1 MYKRLISLFLLLL
14 FAFTLSGC
22 SLFSS
27 GETQKKPPPDT
38 EVLEEGTGEQ
48 AESAD
53 TEEEKMLDLKSLN
66 YTKSTTGNKTTDP
79 SEAADQTVGQEE
91 YISGEARENSITVT
105 PPVVYKP
112 DYRIHFLSE
121 DEAKLV
127 NEKLIKLGYL
137 KEPAKND
144 KEFADAIYRFQQD
157 EKIGGS
163 GDINPETFN
172 RLRSK

>member
-1 MYKRLISLFLLLL
+1 MYKRLISLFLLLFL
-14 FAFTLSGC
+14 AFTLSGC
-22 SLFSS
+22 SLFGS
-27 GETQKKPPPDT
+27 GETQKKTPDT
-38 EVLEEGTGEQ
+38 EAVEDGTGEQ

-53 TEEEKMLDLKSLN
+53 TQEEKLDLKSLN
-66 YTKSTTGNKTTDP
+66 YTKPTTENKTPDT
-79 SEAADQTVGQEE
+79 SEAADQATSQEE
-91 YISGEARENSITVT
+91 NTFGGSRENRVTVT
-105 PPVVYKP
+105 PPVGYKP